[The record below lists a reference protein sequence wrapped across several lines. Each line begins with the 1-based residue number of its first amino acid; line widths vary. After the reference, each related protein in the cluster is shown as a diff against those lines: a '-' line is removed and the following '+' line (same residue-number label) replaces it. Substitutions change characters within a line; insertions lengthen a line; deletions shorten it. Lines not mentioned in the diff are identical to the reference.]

1 MLLLIDM
8 KFDGEVR
15 ERMLV
20 SYYRYWWVKLTF
32 DSDTLNK
39 KTEKKTVTI
48 YDNFSAARA
57 DIESNIDDVCKLL
70 RSTGFTA
77 GRRPPKYPE
86 DYFRFVVIICCYFV
100 MSFFAVL
107 YMCHCN

>member
-39 KTEKKTVTI
+39 KTEKKQLLFMTI
-48 YDNFSAARA
+48 LVQQ
-57 DIESNIDDVCKLL
+57 EQ
-70 RSTGFTA
+70 T
-77 GRRPPKYPE
+77 
-86 DYFRFVVIICCYFV
+86 
-100 MSFFAVL
+100 
-107 YMCHCN
+107 